1 MQQVIAADERIEL
14 DAIAAYKLES
24 MGLVKLNGNQ
34 AYASCD
40 LYRLYFSQQ
49 MGFKLHFLP

>member
-1 MQQVIAADERIEL
+1 MLAMQQVIATDQKVEL

-34 AYASCD
+34 AHVMCE

-49 MGFKLHFLP
+49 LGKHSG